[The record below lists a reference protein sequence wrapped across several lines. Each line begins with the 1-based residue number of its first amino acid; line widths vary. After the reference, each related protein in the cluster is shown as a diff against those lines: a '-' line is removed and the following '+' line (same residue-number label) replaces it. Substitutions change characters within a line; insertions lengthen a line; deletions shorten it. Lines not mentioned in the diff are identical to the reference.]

1 MNMSV
6 ERRGEKLFLLL
17 LQRRQCRKKITQR
30 FFVFFLIK
38 MLNIIFNV
46 LFRDLV
52 LPAEKQRESQELLQ
66 LKLGQELKGISNR

>member
-6 ERRGEKLFLLL
+6 ERTGEEPFLLL
-17 LQRRQCRKKITQR
+17 LQRRQRRKKITQR

-52 LPAEKQRESQELLQ
+52 LPAEKQRQSQELLQ